1 VRKTTSKMWA
11 AAAGVTGIALLATAC
26 SGASETPSD
35 EGSDGGSA
43 ENITLTLGTFN
54 EPGYTDEMFAQ
65 YEAENPG
72 VTIENKKAATSN
84 EARDNLN
91 TRLASGSGA
100 SDVEMIE
107 IDWLPELMQYPDKF
121 EDLADPALEGRWLD
135 WKVQQATTPDGKL
148 LGYGTDIGP
157 EAIAYRSDLFAAAG
171 LPTDRAEVAALLGGD
186 DATWEKY
193 FEVGKQYTQATG
205 KPFFDAAGAIYQG
218 MINQVPNAYEE
229 NDGTIIAADNPEVK
243 AIYDAV
249 TQASVG
255 DNLSAHLGQWSE
267 DWTASF
273 QTDGFATML
282 APGWMLGV
290 IEGNSAGVTGWDI
303 ADVFPGGAGNWGG
316 SFMTVPSQG
325 KHVEE
330 AKKFAAWLTA
340 PEQQLQAYKNKGT
353 FPSQTEALASDE
365 LLSSTNAFFNNA
377 PAGQILANRAEGIIA
392 PFKGPNYFAVND
404 AMQSALTE
412 VDVNGGDAAA
422 QWDTFVSAVNAL
434 G

>member
-1 VRKTTSKMWA
+1 MRKTTSKMWA

-26 SGASETPSD
+26 SGNSDTPSD
-35 EGSDGGSA
+35 EGSDGGA

-54 EPGYTDEMFAQ
+54 EPGYTDEMFAE
-65 YEAENPG
+65 YEAANPG
-72 VTIENKKAATSN
+72 ITIENKKAATSN

-100 SDVEMIE
+100 SDIEMIE
-107 IDWLPELMQYPDKF
+107 IDWLPELMQYPEKF
-121 EDLADPALEGRWLD
+121 TDLTDPALDGRWLD
-135 WKVQQATTPDGKL
+135 WKVAQATTPDGVL

-157 EAIAYRSDLFAAAG
+157 EAIAFRSDLLAAAG
-171 LPTDRAEVAALLGGD
+171 LPSTREDVAAALGGA
-186 DATWEKY
+186 DATWEDY
-193 FEVGKQYTQATG
+193 FEFGKKYTEATG

-218 MINQVPNAYEE
+218 MINQVENAYED
-229 NDGTIIAADNPEVK
+229 NDGTIIAATNPEVK
-243 AIYDAV
+243 DIYDAV
-249 TQASVG
+249 TKASVT
-255 DNLSAHLGQWSE
+255 DNLSAHLGQWSD
-267 DWTASF
+267 DWNASF

-316 SFMTVPSQG
+316 SFMTVPAQG
-325 KHVEE
+325 KHTEE

-365 LLSSTNAFFNNA
+365 LLSSVNPFFNDA
-377 PAGQILANRAEGIIA
+377 PAGEILANRAVGIVP
-392 PFKGPNYFAVND
+392 PFKGPHYFAVND

-422 QWDTFVSAVNAL
+422 QWDTFVAAVNAL

>member
-1 VRKTTSKMWA
+1 MRKTTSKMWA

-26 SGASETPSD
+26 SGASDTPAD
-35 EGSDGGSA
+35 EPSEGGT

-54 EPGYTDEMFAQ
+54 EPGYTDEMFAA

-121 EDLADPALEGRWLD
+121 ADLTDPELADRWLP
-135 WKVQQATTPDGKL
+135 WKVEQATTPDGIL

-157 EAIAYRSDLFAAAG
+157 QAIAFRGDLLAAAG
-171 LPTDRAEVAALLGGD
+171 LPSTREDVAAALGGA
-186 DATWEKY
+186 DATWDDY
-193 FEVGKQYTQATG
+193 FAFGKQYTEATG

-218 MINQVPNAYEE
+218 MINQVKNAYESD
-229 NDGTIIAADNPEVK
+229 DGAIVAATNPEVK
-243 AIYDAV
+243 DIYDAV
-249 TQASVG
+249 TTASVT
-255 DNLSAHLGQWSE
+255 DNLSAHLGQWSD

-316 SFMTVPSQG
+316 SFMTVPAQG
-325 KHVEE
+325 KNVEA

-353 FPSQTEALASDE
+353 FPSQVEALASDE
-365 LLSSTNAFFNNA
+365 LLGSTNAFFNNA
-377 PAGQILANRAEGIIA
+377 PAGQILANRAEGIVA

>member
-1 VRKTTSKMWA
+1 MRKTTSKMWA

-26 SGASETPSD
+26 SGNAETPSD
-35 EGSDGGSA
+35 EGSDAGS

-54 EPGYTDEMFAQ
+54 EPGYTDEMFAE
-65 YEAENPG
+65 YEAANPG
-72 VTIENKKAATSN
+72 ITIENKKAATSN

-100 SDVEMIE
+100 SDIEMIE
-107 IDWLPELMQYPDKF
+107 IDWLPELMQYPEKF
-121 EDLADPALEGRWLD
+121 TDLTDPALDGRWLD
-135 WKVQQATTPDGKL
+135 WKVAQATTPDGVL

-157 EAIAYRSDLFAAAG
+157 EAIAFRGDLLAAAG
-171 LPTDRAEVAALLGGD
+171 LPSTREEVAAALGGA
-186 DATWEKY
+186 DATWDDY
-193 FEVGKQYTQATG
+193 FAFGKQYTEATG

-218 MINQVPNAYEE
+218 MINQVENAYED
-229 NDGTIIAADNPEVK
+229 NDGTIIAATNPEVK
-243 AIYDAV
+243 DIYDSV
-249 TQASVG
+249 TTASVT
-255 DNLSAHLGQWSE
+255 DNLSAHLGQWSD

-316 SFMTVPSQG
+316 SFLTVPAQS
-325 KHVEE
+325 KHAEE
-330 AKKFAAWLTA
+330 AKKLAAWLTA
-340 PEQQLQAYKNKGT
+340 PEQQIAAYKSKGT
-353 FPSQTEALASDE
+353 FPSQVEALASDE
-365 LLSSTNAFFNNA
+365 LLSSVNPFFNDA
-377 PAGQILANRAEGIIA
+377 PAGQILANRAVGIVA

>member
-1 VRKTTSKMWA
+1 MRKTTSKMWA

-26 SGASETPSD
+26 SGNSDTPSD
-35 EGSDGGSA
+35 EGSDGGS

-54 EPGYTDEMFAQ
+54 EPGYTDEMFKA
-65 YEAENPG
+65 YEDANPG
-72 VTIENKKAATSN
+72 ITIENKKAATSN

-121 EDLADPALEGRWLD
+121 VDLTDPALDGRWLD
-135 WKVQQATTPDGKL
+135 WKVAQATTPDGVL

-171 LPTDRAEVAALLGGD
+171 LPTDREAVAELLGGK
-186 DATWEKY
+186 DATWDKY
-193 FEVGKQYTQATG
+193 FEVGKQYQTATG

-218 MINQVPNAYEE
+218 MINQVKNAYEKD
-229 NDGTIIAADNPEVK
+229 DGTIIAADNPEVK
-243 AIYDAV
+243 DIYDAV
-249 TQASVG
+249 TTASVT
-255 DNLSAHLGQWSE
+255 DNLSAHLGQWSD
-267 DWTASF
+267 DWVAAF
-273 QTDGFATML
+273 QNDGFATML

-316 SFMTVPSQG
+316 SFMTVPAQG
-325 KHVEE
+325 KHTEA

-353 FPSQTEALASDE
+353 FPSQTEALSSDE

-377 PAGQILANRAEGIIA
+377 PAGQILANRAKGIVA

-412 VDVNGGDAAA
+412 VDVNGGDPAA

>member
-26 SGASETPSD
+26 SGSSDTPSD
-35 EGSDGGSA
+35 EGSDGGAA

-54 EPGYTDEMFAQ
+54 EPGYTDEMFAA

-72 VTIENKKAATSN
+72 ITIENKKAATSN

-121 EDLADPALEGRWLD
+121 VDLTDPALDGRWLD
-135 WKVQQATTPDGKL
+135 WKVAQATTPDGQL

-171 LPTDRAEVAALLGGD
+171 LPTDREAVAELLGGK
-186 DATWEKY
+186 DATWDKY
-193 FEVGKQYTQATG
+193 FEVGKQYTDATG

-218 MINQVPNAYEE
+218 MINQVENAYEDK
-229 NDGTIIAADNPEVK
+229 DGTIIAATNPDVK
-243 AIYDAV
+243 KIYDSV
-249 TQASVG
+249 TKASVT
-255 DNLSAHLGQWSE
+255 DNLSAHLGQWSD

-316 SFMTVPSQG
+316 SFMTVPAQG
-325 KHVEE
+325 KHTEE

-353 FPSQTEALASDE
+353 FPSQNEALASDE

-377 PAGQILANRAEGIIA
+377 PAGQILANRAKGIVA

>member
-1 VRKTTSKMWA
+1 MWA

-26 SGASETPSD
+26 SGSSETPSD
-35 EGSDGGSA
+35 EGSDGGS

-54 EPGYTDEMFAQ
+54 EPGYTDEMFAA

-72 VTIENKKAATSN
+72 ITIENKKAATSN

-91 TRLASGSGA
+91 TRLASGSGS

-121 EDLADPALEGRWLD
+121 VDLTDPALDGRWLD
-135 WKVQQATTPDGKL
+135 WKVAQATTPDGIL

-157 EAIAYRSDLFAAAG
+157 EAIAFRSDLLAAAG
-171 LPTDRAEVAALLGGD
+171 LPSTRDEVAAALGGA
-186 DATWEKY
+186 DATWEDY
-193 FEVGKQYTQATG
+193 FAFGKQYTDATG
-205 KPFFDAAGAIYQG
+205 KPFFDSAGATYQG
-218 MINQVPNAYEE
+218 MINQVQNAYEE
-229 NDGTIIAADNPEVK
+229 NDGTIIAATNPDVK
-243 AIYDAV
+243 AIYDSV
-249 TQASVG
+249 TAASV
-255 DNLSAHLGQWSE
+255 DDKLSAHLSQWSD
-267 DWTASF
+267 DWVASF

-316 SFMTVPSQG
+316 SFLTVPAQS
-325 KHVEE
+325 KHQEE

-340 PEQQLQAYKNKGT
+340 PEQQITAYKNKGT
-353 FPSQTEALASDE
+353 FPSQVEALESDE
-365 LLSSTNAFFNNA
+365 LLGSTNEFFNNA
-377 PAGQILANRAEGIIA
+377 PAGQILANRAKGIVA
-392 PFKGPNYFAVND
+392 PFKGANYFAVND

-422 QWDTFVSAVNAL
+422 QWDTFVGAVNAL

>member
-26 SGASETPSD
+26 SGNAETPSD
-35 EGSDGGSA
+35 EGSDAGS

-54 EPGYTDEMFAQ
+54 EPGYTDEMFAE
-65 YEAENPG
+65 YEAANPG
-72 VTIENKKAATSN
+72 ITIENKKAATSN

-100 SDVEMIE
+100 SDIEMIE
-107 IDWLPELMQYPDKF
+107 IDWLPELMQYPEKF
-121 EDLADPALEGRWLD
+121 TDLTDPALDGRWLD
-135 WKVQQATTPDGKL
+135 WKVAQATTPDGVL

-157 EAIAYRSDLFAAAG
+157 EAIAFRGDLLAAAG
-171 LPTDRAEVAALLGGD
+171 LPSTREEVAAALGGA
-186 DATWEKY
+186 DATWEDY
-193 FEVGKQYTQATG
+193 FNFGKQYTEATG

-218 MINQVPNAYEE
+218 MINQVENAYEE
-229 NDGTIIAADNPEVK
+229 EDGTIIAAENPEVK

-249 TQASVG
+249 TTASVT
-255 DNLSAHLGQWSE
+255 DNLSAHLGQWSD

-316 SFMTVPSQG
+316 SFLTVPAQS
-325 KHVEE
+325 KHAEE
-330 AKKFAAWLTA
+330 AKKLAAWLTA
-340 PEQQLQAYKNKGT
+340 PEQQIAAYKSKGT
-353 FPSQTEALASDE
+353 FPSQVEALASDE
-365 LLSSTNAFFNNA
+365 LLSSVNPFFNDA
-377 PAGQILANRAEGIIA
+377 PAGQILANRAVGIVA